1 MAREMKDSGIE
12 WIGEIPI
19 SWRISKNK
27 YLLSSM
33 YSGSTPTA
41 SDPTFYSDTDGIPFV
56 AISDMSTTE
65 YVTVT
70 KKHLSNE
77 GIANKN
83 LQIVP
88 SGTILYSIYATVGAV
103 SELKI
108 SATISQAMLALF
120 LKKSIN
126 KQYYKYCLL
135 SMKDYIY
142 CSANGNTQFNL
153 NAEKVWNFILPL
165 PSISEQ
171 HRIATFLD
179 HKCAEIDSVI
189 ADTQKTIEEYKAL
202 KQSIITEAVT
212 RGVRGERKMK
222 DSGIEWIGDVPEEW
236 EVIPV
241 KYVAEFQ
248 PSCDMSNLTDDSII
262 TYLPM
267 EHLKNGYYIQNTAFY
282 GSVASSLTPF
292 MNGDIVMAKVTPCFE
307 NGNIAIMN
315 DLSSGVGMGSSEL
328 FVYRPLDV
336 QTKYLLYW
344 LQNILFKQAACA
356 TMTGTGGLKRVSP
369 YFAKHSKMTLP
380 CYKEQL
386 EIIRYLDEK
395 CTSLDKLIESKQQ
408 LLTELESYKKSVIYE
423 YVTGKKEC
431 GIAVAQV
438 TQAAIVPFYPAA
450 ISTKRVR
457 FAQAVLMAK
466 VLDKCHKGMGRVKL
480 EKTMYTIETIIGFDF
495 ETEYVRQVAGPL
507 DESLYKCEGII
518 SRVNHWYTVC
528 ASQHGVSYKPTK
540 NADKYQSYYCRY
552 FGNYNTEIERIIDIF
567 ASYTTEQAEVIA
579 TLLAAWNDA
588 IIEGKSFT
596 DTDIVNDVLNNW
608 SEEKKRFSKDV
619 WLRAMDELRK
629 KDLIPKGYGKKTV
642 RRNIK

>member
-1 MAREMKDSGIE
+1 MAREMKDSGIA
-12 WIGEIPI
+12 WIGEIPANWKVSLLKFSI
-19 SWRISKNK
+19 RWKSEKGQPDAEVLSLYRDLGVVPKNSRDDNHNVTSLDTSGYKVVDIGDFVINKMKAWQGSMAVSKYAGIVSPAYHVCEITNPDIYK
-27 YLLSSM
+27 EYFHHLLRNPAYIPEYLRLSTGM
-33 YSGSTPTA
+33 RTGQW
-41 SDPTFYSDTDGIPFV
+41 DLGFDDFKNIPF
-56 AISDMSTTE
+56 IIPPYDE
-65 YVTVT
+65 Q
-70 KKHLSNE
+70 
-77 GIANKN
+77 I
-83 LQIVP
+83 QIVK
-88 SGTILYSIYATVGAV
+88 
-103 SELKI
+103 KI
-108 SATISQAMLALF
+108 
-120 LKKSIN
+120 
-126 KQYYKYCLL
+126 
-135 SMKDYIY
+135 
-142 CSANGNTQFNL
+142 
-153 NAEKVWNFILPL
+153 
-165 PSISEQ
+165 
-171 HRIATFLD
+171 D
-179 HKCAEIDSVI
+179 HKCSEIDSVI

-212 RGVRGERKMK
+212 KGVRGERKMK
-222 DSGIEWIGDVPEEW
+222 DSGVEWIGDVPEEW

-423 YVTGKKEC
+423 YVTGKKE
-431 GIAVAQV
+431 
-438 TQAAIVPFYPAA
+438 
-450 ISTKRVR
+450 
-457 FAQAVLMAK
+457 VL
-466 VLDKCHKGMGRVKL
+466 
-480 EKTMYTIETIIGFDF
+480 
-495 ETEYVRQVAGPL
+495 
-507 DESLYKCEGII
+507 
-518 SRVNHWYTVC
+518 
-528 ASQHGVSYKPTK
+528 
-540 NADKYQSYYCRY
+540 
-552 FGNYNTEIERIIDIF
+552 
-567 ASYTTEQAEVIA
+567 
-579 TLLAAWNDA
+579 
-588 IIEGKSFT
+588 
-596 DTDIVNDVLNNW
+596 
-608 SEEKKRFSKDV
+608 
-619 WLRAMDELRK
+619 
-629 KDLIPKGYGKKTV
+629 
-642 RRNIK
+642 

>member
-1 MAREMKDSGIE
+1 MAQEMKDSGIA

-179 HKCAEIDSVI
+179 RKCAEIDSVI

-212 RGVRGERKMK
+212 KGVRGERKMK
-222 DSGIEWIGDVPEEW
+222 DSGVEWIGDVPEEW

-457 FAQAVLMAK
+457 FAQAVLMTK

-518 SRVNHWYTVC
+518 SRVNHWYTVHE
-528 ASQHGVSYKPTK
+528 SQYGVSYKPTK

-629 KDLIPKGYGKKTV
+629 KDLMPKGYGKKTV